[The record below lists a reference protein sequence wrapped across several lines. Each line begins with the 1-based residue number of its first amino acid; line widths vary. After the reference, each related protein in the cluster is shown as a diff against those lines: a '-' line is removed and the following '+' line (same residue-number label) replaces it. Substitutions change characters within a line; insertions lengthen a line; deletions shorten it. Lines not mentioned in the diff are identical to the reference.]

1 MNFEVGNPFLPRLRV
16 KPSLFQELCTLWQ
29 NAFIVKLLGKSIGFP
44 TMKDH
49 MIMEDKSG
57 IQINGHG

>member
-1 MNFEVGNPFLPRLRV
+1 M
-16 KPSLFQELCTLWQ
+16 KPSLFQKLCTLWQ